1 MAELASGAVSSLLGL
16 LRKEALLL
24 SNVGSDMEFIKEEM
38 ESMQSFL
45 EHLARTARP
54 AGGHDE
60 QVRTWM
66 KQVRDLARDCSDF
79 IELHLHHRCGAHT
92 VYRARGRLWRYLRWA
107 DWLQVHKMVAQHS
120 AATRLGELKQRAR
133 DVGKRRLRYGVEIPR
148 KDAGGPAEA
157 AASML
162 PLSWSPRA
170 TVALAATE
178 EEDDDDEE
186 EDKEA
191 EVAATDGSDPH
202 PRALLEEPRPQVE
215 DYCAEKLA
223 SWLELQSK
231 NNEVV
236 AIASTAI
243 VAPDDAENAG
253 IIARESLNLATSHF
267 TCKVWIN
274 LPDLHLPWDL
284 PLKPSEIL
292 AYILREC
299 EIQERQQQ
307 EKDKCKQQQQQ
318 QEAYCYKRDL
328 DNKIGDMIS
337 YEDIDA
343 KIENIRNKI
352 GVDSSIFKGSSK
364 NLMTSMADK
373 RLSVLLHVLQLLQD
387 AVDTGLPPSW
397 DEAMSET
404 AFRLKTH
411 MEQEAETKA
420 TSTTEQ
426 EVKDKPT
433 SNTEQEVKAKP
444 QICLEVTQYKDIL
457 KKVFRESN
465 NPQPQAKEASTST
478 SSTATTLG
486 EDHIKEIIHNHRIT
500 LDIICKLLP
509 KQQQHQLE
517 GNSGTGSIQQQEQEQ
532 DGHDQVANSTAAA
545 AAEAVIKQT
554 REKMKDISAEA
565 AKASGAVAIA
575 INETKIKLSDIKWEI
590 TDQLRNKGVVDKI
603 NKHLKDKKT
612 LIILQDDEDFVS
624 HWEETRYALN
634 LLGCA
639 AGSAVIVSTKNSQK
653 AKEFCNPP
661 GEPVTCSL
669 VGLYYDI
676 VLQLTQ
682 QQVNNGNDGYNPQ
695 ILRDILESCRHEFC
709 MKIFAHALYA
719 NPNRS
724 YQELRKLHQ
733 DLVPQKTLDNKAK
746 KMIKFSYKELPREYK
761 TCLLYLAIFPQG
773 HSIRRSTLIGRW
785 VTEGLITKQDWRTTV
800 CYAERCFEALIKRG
814 LVLPCDI
821 GTAGKVKSCIVG
833 AQVHGFISKIA
844 NKEHILDARLSDQW
858 ARHFSIF
865 SGLRLRAS
873 DSIDKFVHQL
883 PNYLPQL
890 PLLKV
895 LDLEGVKCFEKN
907 QYLKDICNK
916 ILLLKYL
923 SLRGTNVTKLPIEIN
938 NLHELEVLDIR
949 QTRVPEKATRN
960 VLLLK
965 LRRLL
970 ADRDDSSSGMCA
982 KSCSAVQ
989 IPSQINRMENLEVLS
1004 TVKATRDGSDLR
1016 EIRKLWQLRKLG
1028 VVIQDNY
1035 NHLRRLFQAISDLH
1049 ECLLSLSVTIS
1060 PITKTKKVPSREE
1073 TLLQDITT
1081 WQNKTSKLESLTING
1096 VTLTE
1101 KVQLLKSLAKGCDD
1115 LAKVTL
1121 SGTLLE
1127 HDSLTVL
1134 AMLPKLRS
1142 LRLRSNAYSETKL
1155 TFNKEEFPQLKYF
1168 LVEDPDMA
1176 DGKTSMTG
1184 TDIKF
1189 EDGATT
1195 ELEKIVLSFTN
1206 ISSLCGIGN
1215 LPKLKELQLEANQ
1228 FLLSFCHDE
1237 AAPEQHTE
1245 SRDDEQNTQSG
1256 APKKNRESG
1265 APGHD
1270 TQGRATEQSTENRA
1284 AAEKDTQSTDPD
1296 EQNTDTRATE
1306 LGTQSRV
1313 PEQNPERNI
1322 VPEQY
1327 TESRFTFKKDKFQHL
1342 VCFHFTDSKRT
1353 NIIFET
1359 GAAPEL
1365 RKIILSLDDKRSKLT
1380 GVNDLPKL
1388 NEVELNG
1395 DKFLLTF
1402 FSNASHITKMTLRD
1416 THLKQE
1422 DIHELG
1428 KKQKSLRCLV
1438 LSDNSYD
1445 ESQLTFN
1452 EFPMLDHLIVKCHNI
1467 SSISFTDETAAPKL
1481 LRIVWSFSEMKSLDG
1496 ISNLPKLKE
1505 IECSGEHVP
1514 YRVRKEITA
1523 HEGKPVLTHKR
1534 PPQQSQATGEE
1545 GNDTGCPL
1553 ISCF

>member
-16 LRKEALLL
+16 LRNEALLL

-54 AGGHDE
+54 TGGHDE

-79 IELHLHHRCGAHT
+79 IELHHHHRCGDRA
-92 VYRARGRLWRYLRWA
+92 VYRARGRC
-107 DWLQVHKMVAQHS
+107 WLQVHKMLAQHS
-120 AATRLGELKQRAR
+120 AATRLRELKQRAR

-148 KDAGGPAEA
+148 NDAGGPAEA
-157 AASML
+157 EASML
-162 PLSWSPRA
+162 PLSSWSPRA
-170 TVALAATE
+170 TAALAAAE

-186 EDKEA
+186 EEVAA
-191 EVAATDGSDPH
+191 EVAATDGSDPD

-243 VAPDDAENAG
+243 VAPEDAENAG
-253 IIARESLNLATSHF
+253 VIARESLNLATSHF

-284 PLKPSEIL
+284 PLQPSEIL

-299 EIQERQQQ
+299 EIQERQKQ
-307 EKDKCKQQQQQ
+307 ERDKCKQQQQ
-318 QEAYCYKRDL
+318 EAYRYKQDL
-328 DNKIGDMIS
+328 DNKILDMIS

-352 GVDSSIFKGSSK
+352 GGVDSSIKGSSK
-364 NLMTSMADK
+364 NLMTNMADK
-373 RLSVLLHVLQLLQD
+373 RLGVLLYVLRLLQK
-387 AVDTGLPPSW
+387 AVDTDLPLSW
-397 DEAMSET
+397 DEALGET
-404 AFRLKTH
+404 ADRLKTH

-444 QICLEVTQYKDIL
+444 QICLDITQYKDIL

-465 NPQPQAKEASTST
+465 TPQPQAKEASTST

-500 LDIICKLLP
+500 LDIIWKLLP
-509 KQQQHQLE
+509 KQQQQQLE
-517 GNSGTGSIQQQEQEQ
+517 GNSGTGSIHQQEQ

-545 AAEAVIKQT
+545 EAVEAVETVIKQT
-554 REKMKDISAEA
+554 REKMKDISGEA
-565 AKASGAVAIA
+565 AKASGAVATA
-575 INETKIKLSDIKWEI
+575 INEIKRKLSDIKREI
-590 TDQLRNKGVVDKI
+590 IDQMRNKGVVDMI
-603 NKHLKDKKT
+603 NKHLKGKKT
-612 LIILQDDEDFVS
+612 LIILQDDDNDFVS
-624 HWEETRYALN
+624 SQWEETRYALN
-634 LLGCA
+634 LLGCT

-676 VLQLTQ
+676 VLQLTEQ
-682 QQVNNGNDGYNPQ
+682 RVNNGNDGYNPQ
-695 ILRDILESCRHEFC
+695 ILRNILESCHSHEFC
-709 MKIFAHALYA
+709 MKIFTHALYA

-724 YQELRKLHQ
+724 YEELHKLHQ
-733 DLVPQKTLDNKAK
+733 DLVPQKTLGSKAK

-773 HSIRRSTLIGRW
+773 HNIRRSTLIGRW
-785 VTEGLITKQDWRTTV
+785 VTEGLITKQDWRITV
-800 CYAERCFEALIKRG
+800 RHAERCFDVLVKRG
-814 LVLPCDI
+814 FVLPRDI
-821 GTAGKVKSCIVG
+821 GATGKVKSCIVG
-833 AQVHGFISKIA
+833 DQVHGFISKIA

-873 DSIDKFVHQL
+873 DKIEKFVQRL
-883 PNYLPQL
+883 PKYSPQL

-895 LDLEGVKCFEKN
+895 LDLEGVNCFEKN

-923 SLRGTNVTKLPIEIN
+923 SLRRTNVTKLPIEIN

-949 QTRVPEKATRN
+949 QTRVPENDTRN

-970 ADRDDSSSGMCA
+970 ADRVDSSSGMCA

-989 IPSQINRMENLEVLS
+989 IPNQINRMENLEVLS
-1004 TVKATRDGSDLR
+1004 NVKASGDGSDLK
-1016 EIRKLWQLRKLG
+1016 EIRNLWQLRKLG

-1035 NHLRRLFQAISDLH
+1035 NHLRRLRP
-1049 ECLLSLSVTIS
+1049 T
-1060 PITKTKKVPSREE
+1060 
-1073 TLLQDITT
+1073 
-1081 WQNKTSKLESLTING
+1081 
-1096 VTLTE
+1096 
-1101 KVQLLKSLAKGCDD
+1101 
-1115 LAKVTL
+1115 
-1121 SGTLLE
+1121 
-1127 HDSLTVL
+1127 
-1134 AMLPKLRS
+1134 
-1142 LRLRSNAYSETKL
+1142 AYSETKL
-1155 TFNKEEFPQLKYF
+1155 SFNKEEFPQLKYF
-1168 LVEDPDMA
+1168 LVEGPDMT

-1206 ISSLCGIGN
+1206 IRSLCGIDN
-1215 LPKLKELQLEANQ
+1215 LPKLKELELEANQ
-1228 FLLSFCHDE
+1228 FLLSFGHDE

-1245 SRDDEQNTQSG
+1245 SRDDEQNTQSE
-1256 APKKNRESG
+1256 APKKNTESG
-1265 APGHD
+1265 G
-1270 TQGRATEQSTENRA
+1270 TESRA

-1296 EQNTDTRATE
+1296 EQNTNTRATE

-1327 TESRFTFKKDKFQHL
+1327 TESRFTLKKDKFQHL
-1342 VCFHFTDSKRT
+1342 VCFRFKDSKRT
-1353 NIIFET
+1353 DIIFET

-1365 RKIILSLDDKRSKLT
+1365 KKIILSLDDKRSKLT
-1380 GVNDLPKL
+1380 GVSDLPKL
-1388 NEVELNG
+1388 NDVELKG
-1395 DKFLLTF
+1395 DKFLLSF
-1402 FSNASHITKMTLRD
+1402 FYNANHVTKMTLRD
-1416 THLKQE
+1416 TQLKQE

-1428 KKQKSLRCLV
+1428 KKQSLRCLV
-1438 LSDNSYD
+1438 LSDKSYD
-1445 ESQLTFN
+1445 ESKLTFN
-1452 EFPMLDHLIVKCHNI
+1452 KDDFPMLDHLIVECHNI
-1467 SSISFTDETAAPKL
+1467 DSISFTDESAAPKL
-1481 LRIVWSFSEMKSLDG
+1481 IRIIWSFSKMKSLSG
-1496 ISNLPKLKE
+1496 ISYLPKLKE

-1514 YRVRKEITA
+1514 YQVRKEITA
-1523 HEGKPVLTHKR
+1523 HEAKPVLTHKR
-1534 PPQQSQATGEE
+1534 PPHQSQATGEE
-1545 GNDTGCPL
+1545 SDDKASPL